1 MSSTTFA
8 LDAPSLV
15 ALSRYSMLSRLATT
29 RLTAALRS
37 NCPACRHASSNS
49 RPSSLPAP
57 VLDLSSLLESPFH
70 AKQNLTDRNFP
81 LDEAVVDQLVE
92 LEGEARKTRKELQ
105 DARERRNQASK
116 TKGRPTE
123 GARKEGAEVKA
134 LLKTLEPQLAQLEA
148 QILYL
153 ALQLPNSSHPSSP
166 VGGESAAR
174 TIVTYGP
181 SISSPPPPPN
191 TALDHLSLTS
201 PSSSKFPP
209 SSWTDFPSSS
219 LTSGASWPL
228 LLHGGALLELAL
240 TQYAVSIALRH
251 KFTPVLTP
259 DVVRAEVA
267 ERCGFRPRDGE
278 AQQTYYLS
286 DGTPEGAKEA
296 GLVLAGTAEVPLV
309 AMSAGKTFGASELPR
324 RHVALGRAFRAE
336 AGARGS
342 DSRGL
347 YRVHQFSKVEMVV
360 VCTQEQS
367 EGVLEELREIQEEV
381 LKGLGLSLR

>member
-1 MSSTTFA
+1 
-8 LDAPSLV
+8 
-15 ALSRYSMLSRLATT
+15 MLSRLAT
-29 RLTAALRS
+29 RQVAAVARS
-37 NCPACRHASSNS
+37 SCPACRYASSS
-49 RPSSLPAP
+49 TRLPPPA
-57 VLDLSSLLESPFH
+57 LDLTSLLESPWH
-70 AKQNLTDRNFP
+70 AKQNLTDRKFP
-81 LDEAVVDQLVE
+81 LDPSVVDQLVE
-92 LEGEARKTRKELQ
+92 LEGQAKMTRRELQ

-116 TKGRPTE
+116 TKGKPTE
-123 GARKEGAEVKA
+123 AARLEGVEVKA
-134 LLKTLEPQLAQLEA
+134 LLKTLEPQLASLEA
-148 QILYL
+148 RIQDL
-153 ALQLPNSSHPSSP
+153 ALHLPNDSQPSSP
-166 VGGESAAR
+166 VGGEASAR
-174 TIVTYGP
+174 TVATYGP
-181 SISSPPPPPN
+181 SIPSPPPAADP
-191 TALDHLSLTS
+191 ALDHLSLTS
-201 PSSSKFPP
+201 PSSSSRSP
-209 SSWTDFPSSS
+209 SGWTDFPSSS

-240 TQYAVSIALRH
+240 TQYAFSIALRH

-286 DGTPEGAKEA
+286 DGTPEGLQEA

-309 AMSAGKTFGASELPR
+309 AMSAGKTFSATELPR

-342 DSRGL
+342 ESRGL

-360 VCTQEQS
+360 VCAQEQS
-367 EGVLEELREIQEEV
+367 ESMLEELRQIQEEV